1 MSVDNRKRSSFRT
14 FRKKCKPYYQPL
26 YDPLRKCLDTIT
38 FTQPDKQWGRVIM
51 NRETLKLVT
60 ELNPSTL
67 DVLEIFGY
75 NWDKKLSF
83 KSYKSLHFP
92 DFDICE
98 SSTPEKFDLII
109 AEQVF
114 EHLLWPYRAATN
126 VLQMLNPQ
134 GYFLVTL
141 PFLIKYHGAPHDC
154 TRWTETGI
162 KYFLAECGFPIESI
176 VTGSWGNRS
185 CVKGN
190 FTKWTRY
197 RAWQHSLRNDP
208 TFPVCVWGLARK

>member
-1 MSVDNRKRSSFRT
+1 MSVDNRKCSSFRT
-14 FRKKCKPYYQPL
+14 FRKKFKPYYQPL
-26 YDPLRKCLDTIT
+26 YNPLRKCLDTIT
-38 FTQPDKQWGRVIM
+38 FTQADKQWARVIM

-67 DVLEIFGY
+67 DVLEISGDD
-75 NWDKKLSF
+75 WDKKLSF

-92 DFDICE
+92 DFDICQ
-98 SSTPEKFDLII
+98 SIIAEKFDLII

-114 EHLLWPYRAATN
+114 EHLLWPYRAAQN
-126 VLQMLNPQ
+126 VLQMLNSRS
-134 GYFLVTL
+134 YLLVTL
-141 PFLIKYHGAPHDC
+141 PFLIRYHGCPHDC

-176 VTGSWGNRS
+176 VTGSWGNRF

-190 FTKWTRY
+190 FKKWTRY
-197 RAWQHSLRNDP
+197 RPWQHSLKNDP
-208 TFPVCVWGLARK
+208 TFPVCVWALAKK